1 MTREKTMSHELSLEN
16 LKAISLT
23 DFFDALPEYTTE
35 MRKTGRPMAL
45 TRAGEQRELVVWEI
59 ESFLTLLE
67 RIDPAS
73 AADWRRQLQE
83 WEQSHAQEE

>member
-1 MTREKTMSHELSLEN
+1 
-16 LKAISLT
+16 
-23 DFFDALPEYTTE
+23 
-35 MRKTGRPMAL
+35 MAL
-45 TRAGEQRELVVWEI
+45 TREGEQRELVVWEI